1 MCNRVSAPE
10 FREIKI
16 RWNLFNDLPEFKR
29 SHNVAPS
36 RGDMLAIVQSPVAEL
51 SKGDPFGPF
60 ILPLASPNP
69 KRRPIG
75 NSSIRHKRM
84 VSQLRYHAAYHKEVS

>member
-1 MCNRVSAPE
+1 VCNRVSAPE

-51 SKGDPFGPF
+51 PKGDPFGRLF
-60 ILPLASPNP
+60 SPWP
-69 KRRPIG
+69 RQTRSG
-75 NSSIRHKRM
+75 G
-84 VSQLRYHAAYHKEVS
+84 QLEIAQ